1 MSINERL
8 SIIFKSINI
17 NQTSFAKSLGIS
29 VGNISD
35 IMNAKINPSSQSL
48 QKMAE
53 VYHINLNW
61 LLTGDGEM
69 FIKEAD
75 RPIKIP
81 IYDIKANA
89 GFGKNG
95 DFGNPPVRG
104 YFELDDTLLSK
115 YKGRVR
121 VIEVEGDS
129 MTPTFFPG
137 QFVVFVES
145 LIQSDGIYIIN
156 KNGSILIKRLQ
167 FKSAENKI
175 IVISD
180 NANYEKEIIDTTSYD
195 GYVIIIGK
203 VFYKVSGC

>member
-1 MSINERL
+1 MNINEKL
-8 SIIFKSINI
+8 SIIFKSLNI

-69 FIKEAD
+69 FIKTAD
-75 RPIKIP
+75 APTKIP
-81 IYDIKANA
+81 IYDIKASA
-89 GFGKNG
+89 GFGKDG
-95 DFGNPPVRG
+95 DFAFPPVKG
-104 YFELDDTLLSK
+104 YFELDSTLLSK

-129 MTPTFFPG
+129 MSPTFIHG
-137 QFVVFVES
+137 QYVVFVEN

-156 KNGSILIKRLQ
+156 KNGAILIKRIQ
-167 FKSAENKI
+167 FKPAENKMI
-175 IVISD
+175 IISD
-180 NANYEKEIIDTTSYD
+180 NPNYEKEIVNTSDYN
-195 GYVIIIGK
+195 GYIVIIGK
-203 VFYKVSGC
+203 VFFKVSGC